1 MFKGAGTAL
10 ATPFTSTGE
19 LDLAVFEQLIEQQLA
34 ANIQALV
41 VGGTTGEG
49 STLTNA
55 EFETLLETAVR
66 VTAGRV
72 PVIAGTGTNN
82 TAQTIEKAQTAA
94 RLGADAAMLVTPYYN
109 KTSQAGLVAHFTAVA
124 DAVDLPIMLYNVPSR
139 TGVAISVET
148 AVTLAKHP
156 NIQAFKEASGDVSFM
171 GELMTALPADF
182 AVFCGNDDQ
191 ILPYMAWGAQGVIS
205 VLSNPYPAETQ
216 ALAEALLA
224 NDYTAARRIQS
235 DLMPVISALFSD
247 VNPIPVKAAL
257 EEIGLAV
264 GAPRL
269 PLVRQSEAGH
279 SHLLETMRSYKGV
292 VG

>member
-10 ATPFTSTGE
+10 ATPFNSTGE

-49 STLTNA
+49 STLTNE

-82 TAQTIEKAQTAA
+82 TAQTIEKTQTAA

-171 GELMTALPADF
+171 GELMTALP
-182 AVFCGNDDQ
+182 
-191 ILPYMAWGAQGVIS
+191 
-205 VLSNPYPAETQ
+205 
-216 ALAEALLA
+216 
-224 NDYTAARRIQS
+224 R
-235 DLMPVISALFSD
+235 
-247 VNPIPVKAAL
+247 
-257 EEIGLAV
+257 
-264 GAPRL
+264 
-269 PLVRQSEAGH
+269 
-279 SHLLETMRSYKGV
+279 
-292 VG
+292 

>member
-10 ATPFTSTGE
+10 VTPFNEAGE
-19 LDLAVFEQLIEQQLA
+19 LDLHVFERLIEQQLA
-34 ANIQALV
+34 AGIQALV

-49 STLTNA
+49 STLTNT
-55 EFETLLETAVR
+55 EFEQLLTTGVQI
-66 VTAGRV
+66 TAGRV
-72 PVIAGTGTNN
+72 PVIAGTGSNN
-82 TAQTIEKAQTAA
+82 TAATIEKTLLAE

-124 DAVDLPIMLYNVPSR
+124 DATELPIMLYNVPSR
-139 TGVAISVET
+139 TGVAIAVET
-148 AVTLAKHP
+148 AVTLARHP
-156 NIQAFKEASGDVSFM
+156 RIQAFKEASGDVSFM
-171 GELMTALPADF
+171 GELMAAIPEDF

-224 NDYTAARRIQS
+224 QDLVTARRIQA
-235 DLMPVISALFSD
+235 DLLPVIGALFSD
-247 VNPIPVKAAL
+247 VNPIPVKASL
-257 EEIGLAV
+257 EELGFAV

-279 SHLLETMRSYKGV
+279 AHLLETMRAYKGV
-292 VG
+292 VR

>member
-10 ATPFTSTGE
+10 ATPFNSAGE
-19 LDLAVFEQLIEQQLA
+19 LDLVVFEQLIEQQLA

-41 VGGTTGEG
+41 VAGTTGEG
-49 STLTNA
+49 STLSSE

-82 TAQTIEKAQTAA
+82 TAQTIEKTKTAQ

-109 KTSQAGLVAHFTAVA
+109 KTSQAGLIAHFTAVA
-124 DAVDLPIMLYNVPSR
+124 DAVELPIMLYNVPSR
-139 TGVAISVET
+139 TGVAIAVET
-148 AVTLAKHP
+148 AVTLAEHP

-171 GELMTALPADF
+171 GELMTALPEGL

-216 ALAEALLA
+216 ALAEAMLA
-224 NDYTAARRIQS
+224 NDLTAARRIQS
-235 DLMPVISALFSD
+235 DLMPVIAAIFSD

-257 EEIGLAV
+257 EEIGFAV

-279 SHLLETMRSYKGV
+279 AHLLETMHAYKGV
-292 VG
+292 VR

>member
-10 ATPFTSTGE
+10 ATPFNTAGE
-19 LDLAVFEQLIEQQLA
+19 LDLVVFEQLIEQQLA

-41 VGGTTGEG
+41 VAGTTGEG
-49 STLTNA
+49 STLSSE

-82 TAQTIEKAQTAA
+82 TAQTIEKTKTAQ

-124 DAVDLPIMLYNVPSR
+124 DAVELPIMLYNVPSR
-139 TGVAISVET
+139 TGVAIAVET

-171 GELMTALPADF
+171 GELMTALPDGF
-182 AVFCGNDDQ
+182 AVYCGNDDQ

-216 ALAEALLA
+216 ALAEAMLA
-224 NDYTAARRIQS
+224 NDLTTARRIQS
-235 DLMPVISALFSD
+235 DLMSVIAAIFSD

-257 EEIGLAV
+257 EELGFAV

-279 SHLLETMRSYKGV
+279 AHLLETMHAYKGV
-292 VG
+292 VR